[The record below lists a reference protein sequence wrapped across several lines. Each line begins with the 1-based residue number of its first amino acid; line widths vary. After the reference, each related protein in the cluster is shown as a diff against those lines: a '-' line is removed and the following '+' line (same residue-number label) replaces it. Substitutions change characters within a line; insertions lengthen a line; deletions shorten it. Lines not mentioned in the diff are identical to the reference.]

1 MTNAFTVSD
10 ILARGVI
17 IEWHEGVALA
27 REVAQHL
34 AGDSEALPSLPD
46 LNQIAVSPAGALR
59 VLGGTAVDDPVRRF
73 GQILQAMLAQSDPPV
88 QLRLLISQATAPE
101 PAFSSIREYDRA
113 LEFFDRPNRAAA
125 LQGLFAR
132 AEAAPAPAKTEA
144 PARAEAIAPLPV
156 ARTPAASRGKT
167 NPQRRT
173 LRLAAAAA
181 LVGLTCVAGVLYARS
196 AGVVPE
202 SGIVS
207 NAAVEVSDTLGTA
220 ITTGLSAVSERVG
233 LGRLVF
239 GEETTPPPPAVTAA
253 ANAKGAAVRPRTS
266 MLPGS
271 AAVTLLA
278 IDPVP
283 LVDAAPMVAA
293 LARLAEGVNEENL
306 AAEEDPATYSP
317 GSEGVSP
324 PVGVGPQLPREVPAG
339 SNQSALGQIELV
351 ILPDGTVESAKLV
364 GTPRHVVDSMLLSA
378 LKTWEF
384 LPAMK
389 DGRPVRYRKTV
400 WLASQ

>member
-34 AGDSEALPSLPD
+34 AGDSETSPSLPD
-46 LNQIAVSPAGALR
+46 LDQIAVSSAGVLR

-73 GQILQAMLAQSDPPV
+73 GQVLQAMLSQSNPPV

-101 PAFSSIREYDRA
+101 SVFSSIREYDRA

-125 LQGLFAR
+125 LQVLFAR
-132 AEAAPAPAKTEA
+132 TAAAPAPVKTEP
-144 PARAEAIAPLPV
+144 PARAEAIAPLSV
-156 ARTPAASRGKT
+156 ANKPGPSREGTK
-167 NPQRRT
+167 PLGRS
-173 LRLAAAAA
+173 LRFAAAAA
-181 LVGLTCVAGVLYARS
+181 LVGLMCVAAVLYARS
-196 AGVVPE
+196 TGLVPE
-202 SGIVS
+202 SGI
-207 NAAVEVSDTLGTA
+207 AATTALDVSDTLGNA

-239 GEETTPPPPAVTAA
+239 GSDTTATTPVVTAVD
-253 ANAKGAAVRPRTS
+253 AKGAVVRPATRLS
-266 MLPGS
+266 PS
-271 AAVTLLA
+271 SVAVTLLNP
-278 IDPVP
+278 DPAP
-283 LVDAAPMVAA
+283 LVDAAPIAPA
-293 LARLAEGVNEENL
+293 LERLAEDLDEENL
-306 AAEEDPATYSP
+306 AAEEDPVTYAL

-324 PVGVGPQLPREVPAG
+324 PVGVGPQLSREVAAG
-339 SNQSALGQIELV
+339 SNQSTLGQIEL
-351 ILPDGTVESAKLV
+351 IIRPDGTVESAKLV
-364 GTPRHVVDSMLLSA
+364 GAPRHVVDSMLLSA

-384 LPAMK
+384 QPAMK